1 MTADLKLK
9 RAHAEDALRA
19 SEARY
24 RFRTRTANANTVFSA
39 SVSLSRAERMN

>member
-1 MTADLKLK
+1 MKADLKLK

-24 RFRTRTANANTVFSA
+24 RRTRTANANRVLAPQFPY
-39 SVSLSRAERMN
+39 RERRG